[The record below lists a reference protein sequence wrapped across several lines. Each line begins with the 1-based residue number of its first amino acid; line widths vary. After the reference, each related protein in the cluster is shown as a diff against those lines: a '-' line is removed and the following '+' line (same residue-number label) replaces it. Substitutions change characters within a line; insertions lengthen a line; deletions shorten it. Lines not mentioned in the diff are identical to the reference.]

1 MGDASFANVAQIQ
14 GQEDAHEMVIDG
26 LWDFYSQTMLPL
38 EEATRFDVFNTS
50 TITEGEMR
58 APPIVLLVGP
68 YSAGKTSFIR
78 YLVGRDFPGQRIGPE
93 PTTDKFVAVMHGP
106 EDRIVPGNALTV
118 APMSPFGGLKYFG
131 NGFLTRFEGSIMN
144 NDVLKRITLVDTPG
158 VLSGSKQR
166 TGRTY
171 DFDGVVNWFAERAD
185 MIILLIDPFKLDISD
200 EMASAIRVLQANAD
214 KVKVALNKSD
224 AVSQQQLM
232 RVYGALMW
240 SLGKVMG
247 TPEVCR
253 VYMGTFWEHPPNN
266 PETANLLR
274 QEMEDMMHDL
284 WILPRMGAVRKVN
297 EIVKR
302 SRKLRV
308 QACLLDYLRDQM
320 PTLMGAERKKREL
333 LADMAGVFRGV
344 CRKYNL
350 PPGDFPEIAKFTG
363 TAAEMDFKSFPRISG
378 SRLKGGKVMQALE
391 DGIATTIPKLLE
403 HIPTMPG
410 NDMPKNPHATTMPIT
425 QQQQQQQ
432 PAPAPYAA
440 PSSSNNGASMSP
452 TNPFTA

>member
-158 VLSGSKQR
+158 ILSGEKQR
-166 TGRTY
+166 LGRDY
-171 DFDGVVNWFAERAD
+171 DFSSVISWFAERAD
-185 MIILLIDPFKLDISD
+185 LIIVMFDAHKLDVSDELRNVLQTLRPQQDKMRILLNKADSIDG
-200 EMASAIRVLQANAD
+200 
-214 KVKVALNKSD
+214 
-224 AVSQQQLM
+224 QQLM

-240 SLGKVMG
+240 SLGKVLG

-253 VYMGTFWEHPPNN
+253 VYTGSFWDGPLRNQEN
-266 PETANLLR
+266 AKLLIKEKESLLAELSELSDR
-274 QEMEDMMHDL
+274 
-284 WILPRMGAVRKVN
+284 AVLRRIN
-297 EIVKR
+297 ELVKR
-302 SRKLRV
+302 ARAVKV
-308 QACLLDYLRDQM
+308 HAFIIHYLRKQM
-320 PTLMGAERKKREL
+320 PYLIGKGDKQMKLINRLDREFVACARRYG
-333 LADMAGVFRGV
+333 LA
-344 CRKYNL
+344 L
-350 PPGDFPEIAKFTG
+350 GDFPPVEKYQQALMEIKDISKFPRLDKSLV
-363 TAAEMDFKSFPRISG
+363 AEMDRVFSH
-378 SRLKGGKVMQALE
+378 
-391 DGIATTIPKLLE
+391 DIPKLL
-403 HIPTMPG
+403 
-410 NDMPKNPHATTMPIT
+410 DRARY
-425 QQQQQQQ
+425 
-432 PAPAPYAA
+432 YAA
-440 PSSSNNGASMSP
+440 DQAPV
-452 TNPFTA
+452 